1 MEEKNLQ
8 NHLFYNNHNR
18 FNMKSA
24 SFLIL
29 IMIVILLGGGCASP
43 QYLNDV
49 KFKNFDNDQAY
60 EFIRGETKK
69 LSWEDMKI
77 FGSNFPDE
85 GVIDS
90 IYSYRVYTT
99 PNVKTL
105 FQEFYYCNDFSLDK
119 CYKIHHSVLTF
130 PENRRASPES
140 MWGAR
145 SQFRTNR
152 SGLYVMEIIAENYA
166 QRIDYY
172 KKIFV
177 IN

>member
-1 MEEKNLQ
+1 
-8 NHLFYNNHNR
+8 
-18 FNMKSA
+18 MKSV
-24 SFLIL
+24 SFL
-29 IMIVILLGGGCASP
+29 LLLFLTLFGGGCASS
-43 QYLNDV
+43 QQLNDV

-69 LSWEDMKI
+69 LSWNDMKI

-85 GVIDS
+85 GVVDS

-99 PNVKTL
+99 PNVRTML
-105 FQEFYYCNDFSLDK
+105 QEFYYCNDFSLER
-119 CYKIHHSVLTF
+119 CYKIHHSILTF
-130 PENRRASPES
+130 EENKNASPQS
-140 MWGAR
+140 MWGAK

-152 SGLYVMEIIAENYA
+152 SGLYVMEIIAENYT

-172 KKIFV
+172 RKIFV